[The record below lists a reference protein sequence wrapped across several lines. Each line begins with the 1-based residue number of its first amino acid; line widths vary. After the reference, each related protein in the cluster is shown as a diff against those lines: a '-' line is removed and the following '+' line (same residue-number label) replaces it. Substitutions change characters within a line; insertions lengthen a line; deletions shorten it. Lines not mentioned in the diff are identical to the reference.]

1 MKAYP
6 ALKQQYLFN
15 EHCNQFNYKKFISVF
30 RITLVKDRHIQFQF
44 EQKKITTSYE
54 AHLILKRLIETQGNP
69 DREQF
74 CIILLNSKNQ
84 VIGLNVV
91 STGDL
96 VSATVHPRE
105 VLKSAV
111 LSNAASLILCHN
123 HPSGNVDPSSEDIA
137 VTKRIIKAAKIMGIT
152 VHEHLIISMYDN
164 GYYSFADN
172 GLISQAYNE
181 AG

>member
-15 EHCNQFNYKKFISVF
+15 EHCDQFNYKKFISIF
-30 RITLVKDRHIQFQF
+30 RVTLIRDSHLQF
-44 EQKKITTSYE
+44 EQKQITTSQQ
-54 AHLILKRLIETQGNP
+54 AQGILKRLIETQGNP

-74 CIILLNSKNQ
+74 CIIMLNSKNQ
-84 VIGLNVV
+84 ITGLNIV

-96 VSATVHPRE
+96 SSATVHPRE
-105 VLKSAV
+105 VLKPAV

-152 VHEHLIISMYDN
+152 VHEHLIISMYDD
-164 GYYSFADN
+164 GYYSFADH
-172 GLISQAYNE
+172 GIITQSYNE